1 MKVIRQ
7 IIESFIF
14 ALHAATVNKLRTFL
28 SLLGITIGIFA
39 IISVLTVID
48 SLERNIRNSMQ
59 SLGNSV
65 VYVQKWPWMPEEGQ
79 EYTWWKY
86 MNRPQASFKEYK
98 ALENRIQEAEAFAFL
113 FSSRSKPTYK
123 SATVSDGAVVC
134 ASHDYNKIRSF
145 EITRGRYFSVMES
158 NQGKPLAIIGLDV
171 ASGLFGK
178 EDPLGKVIKIGRN
191 KVTVIGIFE
200 REGKSLVGDQSL
212 DKIVLIPALYGRTF
226 IDMRR
231 ANPTI
236 MVKANARMPI
246 EELMDEVRIAM
257 RAERRL
263 KPMEEDSFALNQV
276 SQLSKGLD
284 SIFGIIN
291 IAGIIIGGFSILVG
305 GFGIANIMFVSVK
318 ERTNMIGVQ
327 KALGAKK
334 YFILLQ
340 FLYESVIL
348 SLMGGGIGLFLV
360 FLGAFAISSPAF
372 EIAISFQNVMTGL
385 IISAAIG
392 IISGFIPAYSAA
404 KLDPVEAINAKV

>member
-200 REGKSLVGDQSL
+200 REGKSLVGDQSV

>member
-7 IIESFIF
+7 VIESFIF
-14 ALHAATVNKLRTFL
+14 ALHSASVNKLRTFL

-48 SLERNIRNSMQ
+48 SLERNVRNSLQ

-86 MNRPQASFKEYK
+86 MNRPQPTYKEFGVIADK
-98 ALENRIQEAEAFAFL
+98 VQGAEAFAFL
-113 FSSRSKPTYK
+113 FGSRSKPTYK
-123 SATVSDGAVVC
+123 SATVSDGVVYC
-134 ASHDYNKIRSF
+134 ASHDYDKIRSF
-145 EITRGRYFSVMES
+145 EITKGRYFSVLES
-158 NQGKPLAIIGLDV
+158 NQGKPLAVIGVDI
-171 ASGLFGK
+171 ATGLFGK

-191 KVTVIGIFE
+191 KVTVIGVFE
-200 REGKSLVGDQSL
+200 REGKTLVGDESI
-212 DKIVLIPALYGRTF
+212 DKVVLVPALYGRTF
-226 IDMRR
+226 VDLRR

-236 MVKANARMPI
+236 MVKALPTMSI
-246 EELMDEVRIAM
+246 DELTDEVRMAM
-257 RAERRL
+257 RAERRI
-263 KPMEEDSFALNQV
+263 KPLEEDSFALNQV

-348 SLMGGGIGLFLV
+348 SLMGGGIGLLLV
-360 FLGAFAISSPAF
+360 FLGALAVSSPAF
-372 EIAISFQNVMTGL
+372 EIAISLQNIVTGL
-385 IISAAIG
+385 TISAAIG
-392 IISGFIPAYSAA
+392 IISGFIPAYTAA